1 MKAGY
6 FVSGIG
12 TNVGKTFVSAGLMLA
27 SNARYFKPIQTGAP
41 DDLDRETVREL
52 TGLDESRFLP
62 EVKAFRAPL
71 SPHRAAMIEG
81 QEIRVGEIALPKV
94 DGPLV
99 VEGAGGLL
107 VPLNTTETMLDLMV
121 AFGLPVVLVSTDY
134 LGSINHTLLSL
145 RCLKQEGI
153 EVAGVVFTG
162 RAFED
167 NAETIAR
174 FAGQVPI
181 WPRLPHLEMPYP
193 KGLSAWAQ
201 QIKQVLP
208 AMP

>member
-1 MKAGY
+1 MKNGY

-27 SNARYFKPIQTGAP
+27 TQAQYFKPVQTGAP
-41 DDLDRETVREL
+41 EDLDRATIQDL
-52 TGLDESRFLP
+52 TGLPDARFLP

-71 SPHRAAMIEG
+71 SPHRAARLEG
-81 QEIRVGEIALPKV
+81 QEIRVGDIPFPSVE
-94 DGPLV
+94 GPLV

-107 VPLNTTETMLDLMV
+107 VPLNSSETMLDLMLS
-121 AFGLPVVLVSTDY
+121 FGLPVVLVSTDY

-153 EVAGVVFTG
+153 EVAGLVFTG

-167 NAETIAR
+167 NAEAIAQ
-174 FAGQVPI
+174 FAGNVPI
-181 WPRLPHLEMPYP
+181 WPRLPHLEIPYP
-193 KGLSAWAQ
+193 KGLAAWAQ
-201 QIKQVLP
+201 ELKLVLP
-208 AMP
+208 GL

>member
-1 MKAGY
+1 MKKGY

-27 SNARYFKPIQTGAP
+27 TPAHYFKPIQTGAP
-41 DDLDRETVREL
+41 EDLDREVVREL
-52 TGLDESRFLP
+52 TGLPESRFLP
-62 EVKAFRAPL
+62 EVKAFHAPL
-71 SPHRAAMIEG
+71 SPHRAATLQG
-81 QEIRVGEIALPKV
+81 QEIRVAGIPFPKV
-94 DGPLV
+94 EGPLV

-107 VPLNTTETMLDLMV
+107 VPLNSSETMLDLIV
-121 AFGLPVVLVSTDY
+121 SFGLPVVLVSTDY

-153 EVAGVVFTG
+153 EVAGLVFTG

-167 NAETIAR
+167 NAEAIAR
-174 FAGQVPI
+174 FAGNVPI

-193 KGLSAWAQ
+193 KGLLAWAQ
-201 QIKQVLP
+201 ELKNVLP
-208 AMP
+208 VL